1 MRSTVRIDD
10 DLMTELRARARAER
24 LSMMR
29 LLNRVLRAGLAV
41 SSQPGRERERY
52 EEVTV
57 RMGRPRI
64 EIDKALSLAAE
75 LDDEEVLR
83 KTSLRQ

>member
-24 LSMMR
+24 LSMTR
-29 LLNRVLRAGLAV
+29 LLNRVLRAGLAA
-41 SSQPGRERERY
+41 SSQPARERGRY
-52 EEVTV
+52 EEMTV

-64 EIDKALSLAAE
+64 EIDKALALAAK
-75 LDDEEVLR
+75 LDDEAVLC
-83 KTSLRQ
+83 KMSSRQ